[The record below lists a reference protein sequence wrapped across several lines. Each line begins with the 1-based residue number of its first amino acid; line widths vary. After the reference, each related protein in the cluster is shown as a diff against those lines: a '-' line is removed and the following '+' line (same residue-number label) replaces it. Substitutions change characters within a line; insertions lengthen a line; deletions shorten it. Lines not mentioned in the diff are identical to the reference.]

1 MEALFKEIGGYIALG
16 LEAIGTLV
24 IAFGSVQAVIGII
37 RARVGGPP
45 KPFKEHRQVWVQFG
59 MWLLFGLEF
68 ELAADVVR
76 SAISPSWRDI
86 GQLGA
91 IAAIRT
97 VLNYFLARDIEN
109 ASAYESVE
117 PTTELKRSPK
127 VRGAAATTA

>member
-24 IAFGSVQAVIGII
+24 IAFGSVQAVVGII

-45 KPFKEHRQVWVQFG
+45 KPFKEHRQVWVRFA

-68 ELAADVVR
+68 ELAADIVR

-86 GQLGA
+86 GQLAA

-97 VLNYFLARDIEN
+97 VLNYFLEHDIEN
-109 ASAYESVE
+109 AGALESVKPVAE
-117 PTTELKRSPK
+117 PERSPK
-127 VRGAAATTA
+127 VRGAAATNA